1 MQLITRYEE
10 RLQRVM
16 TDSYVRR
23 TDRSSHPERVITHKD
38 YIFDLGEHPVRDDK
52 KTRFRDTYPTTRPEY
67 NDHAFQMKIDGK
79 DREVRVPAKI
89 AREIH
94 LQIEAEAHPIT
105 FHQKLQPNYVQGQR
119 IAPNKVGKMTI
130 QNVSYYNSIQ
140 SSMQLPNYFRQK
152 GWAIQNAV
160 FDEQLK
166 YRQVNGDDYPTIT
179 DLDYSEEVAR
189 KVFESDDNERKKPK
203 GKGKGKQAERNP
215 QKPEG

>member
-1 MQLITRYEE
+1 M
-10 RLQRVM
+10 
-16 TDSYVRR
+16 
-23 TDRSSHPERVITHKD
+23 
-38 YIFDLGEHPVRDDK
+38 G
-52 KTRFRDTYPTTRPEY
+52 KTAKFAYR
-67 NDHAFQMKIDGK
+67 Q
-79 DREVRVPAKI
+79 KI

-140 SSMQLPNYFRQK
+140 PSMQLPNYFRQK

-189 KVFESDDNERKKPK
+189 KVFESFESDDNGRKKPK
-203 GKGKGKQAERNP
+203 GKGKGKKAERNP
-215 QKPEG
+215 KAEGMTAFPN